1 MNAGVRSSGGSWTD
15 WSSLTGSRYSRN
27 GPRSAAETQ
36 NGAPP
41 STGRLPA
48 RSEGRPCWP
57 NAPLPYSSPG
67 PGSSCRS
74 RRPLR
79 RFRQLSLIQRVA
91 PEHQSTLVLSSQD
104 KPCHGQPN
112 ADRPGQ
118 SLLRQDPLQ
127 QGLLVQDPL
136 RQSLLR
142 RDPLQQGL
150 LRQRRSSG
158 GRRQR
163 FASSA
168 SNLGCC
174 STQSSTTSCCVRSS
188 SVRSASLGAM
198 ACQPRSRCSDPPG
211 WTGFWCA
218 NLIFEG
224 IRRLAL
230 VGPTLVDRE
239 RARSPLTHVPV
250 SDLGL
255 PRPGGRRRGR
265 RPKSCRELP

>member
-1 MNAGVRSSGGSWTD
+1 MYAGVRSSGGSWTD

-79 RFRQLSLIQRVA
+79 RFRRLSLLQRVA

-104 KPCHGQPN
+104 QPCHGQPN
-112 ADRPGQ
+112 AARPGQ

-127 QGLLVQDPL
+127 QGLPTQDPMRLGQDPLRLGQDPL
-136 RQSLLR
+136 RQGQ
-142 RDPLQQGL
+142 DPLQQGL
-150 LRQRRSSG
+150 RRQRRSSG

-168 SNLGCC
+168 SSLGSC
-174 STQSSTTSCCVRSS
+174 STQSSTTSSCVRSS
-188 SVRSASLGAM
+188 SVRTASLGAM
-198 ACQPRSRCSDPPG
+198 ACQRRSRCSDRRVGQVPG
-211 WTGFWCA
+211 
-218 NLIFEG
+218 
-224 IRRLAL
+224 
-230 VGPTLVDRE
+230 
-239 RARSPLTHVPV
+239 VPI
-250 SDLGL
+250 
-255 PRPGGRRRGR
+255 
-265 RPKSCRELP
+265 

>member
-15 WSSLTGSRYSRN
+15 WSSLTGSRYSRK
-27 GPRSAAETQ
+27 GPRSAAEIE

-57 NAPLPYSSPG
+57 NALLPYSSPG

-79 RFRQLSLIQRVA
+79 RFRQISLIPCAA
-91 PEHQSTLVLSSQD
+91 PVHQSSLVLSSQD
-104 KPCHGQPN
+104 QPCHGQPN

-118 SLLRQDPLQ
+118 SLLRQDRLQ
-127 QGLLVQDPL
+127 QGLPAQDPL
-136 RQSLLR
+136 RQGLPAQ
-142 RDPLQQGL
+142 DPLRQGL
-150 LRQRRSSG
+150 LRQTRPSG

-168 SNLGCC
+168 SSLGSC

-211 WTGFWCA
+211 WSG
-218 NLIFEG
+218 
-224 IRRLAL
+224 
-230 VGPTLVDRE
+230 
-239 RARSPLTHVPV
+239 S
-250 SDLGL
+250 
-255 PRPGGRRRGR
+255 
-265 RPKSCRELP
+265 